1 MKKKILIVG
10 AGITANEICKKL
22 KKKFHISTCGVNRHD
37 LAVKNSN
44 KHYFLN
50 YKNKTELLKFCKKK
64 NFNYIIPDGN
74 DISYLS
80 SSYLADKLKFS
91 GFDNYITAKNI
102 LSKINFNRI
111 CKKHKIPIPNFSL
124 KKNFSLDNIK
134 LPLIFRPDYTESGKG
149 IFKIENK
156 NDLLKLKKS
165 KTKKFIISE
174 FIRGSLH
181 SCTMMINKKNK
192 KFVFVDEFCIE
203 NPFVVDFSNS
213 PSLISKH
220 LKIKVKKNLI
230 KLSKIFRLKSGIL
243 HVQFIIK
250 KNKIYIIEATR
261 RCPGDYFGSFI
272 KKSYNFDYYL
282 FYSKSFLSDPFKL
295 QIKANKNLIYRKTLK
310 KIDDYV
316 NYKKHKDKN
325 LYLSYRNLN
334 KKKYGVL
341 IF

>member
-1 MKKKILIVG
+1 
-10 AGITANEICKKL
+10 
-22 KKKFHISTCGVNRHD
+22 
-37 LAVKNSN
+37 
-44 KHYFLN
+44 
-50 YKNKTELLKFCKKK
+50 
-64 NFNYIIPDGN
+64 
-74 DISYLS
+74 
-80 SSYLADKLKFS
+80 
-91 GFDNYITAKNI
+91 
-102 LSKINFNRI
+102 
-111 CKKHKIPIPNFSL
+111 
-124 KKNFSLDNIK
+124 
-134 LPLIFRPDYTESGKG
+134 
-149 IFKIENK
+149 
-156 NDLLKLKKS
+156 
-165 KTKKFIISE
+165 
-174 FIRGSLH
+174 
-181 SCTMMINKKNK
+181 MINKKNK

-261 RCPGDYFGSFI
+261 RCPGDYFGLLI